1 MTELFTPD
9 SWLNASISMIS
20 DFMWSHFLIAML
32 IGCGLYFTWRLRF
45 AQFRM
50 IGEMVRLLSESVI
63 PRQGEKHISSFQAF
77 AVSVATR
84 VGTGN
89 LAGVASAIAIGGS
102 GAIFWMWVTSLVGA
116 ASAFVE
122 STLAQ
127 LYKRRSK
134 DSFVGGPAYYM
145 IHGLHCRWMASLF
158 AVLICLTFGL
168 SYNSIQANTIC
179 GAWQEAF
186 GLPPVVT
193 GIALAAMSIAI
204 VFGGIQRIAKVSS
217 VLVPVMAIGFFV
229 LSIVVIIMNIS
240 IFPHVVQVI
249 IENAFGFDQ
258 AIGGSV
264 GAAMMAGIK
273 RGLFSN
279 EAGEGSAPNV
289 AATATTTHPA
299 KQGLIQA
306 LGVFTDTLL
315 LCSCTAFIILVSGVY
330 QDNELNGIVLTQN
343 ALSSQ
348 VGAAGIYFV
357 AIAIFLFAFSSII
370 GNYYYGEANIRYF
383 TSKRWVITVYR
394 LFSAGVFVIIGAV
407 ASLDFVWNIGD
418 VFMGCLT
425 ACNLIAILILGKYAF
440 RLLDD
445 YRQQKRQGKDPHF
458 SKSQFPE
465 IAKDIECW

>member
-1 MTELFTPD
+1 MTELFAPD

-193 GIALAAMSIAI
+193 GIALAAMGIAI

-240 IFPHVVQVI
+240 IFSTCCSSNHRKRLRLRSSHRRQC
-249 IENAFGFDQ
+249 GSGDDGRHQ
-258 AIGGSV
+258 ARPVLQRGR
-264 GAAMMAGIK
+264 
-273 RGLFSN
+273 RGLSTQRGSN
-279 EAGEGSAPNV
+279 SHHHTPSQTGTDSGARRIYRY
-289 AATATTTHPA
+289 AATMQLHGIHHP
-299 KQGLIQA
+299 GERR
-306 LGVFTDTLL
+306 
-315 LCSCTAFIILVSGVY
+315 VSG
-330 QDNELNGIVLTQN
+330 Q
-343 ALSSQ
+343 
-348 VGAAGIYFV
+348 
-357 AIAIFLFAFSSII
+357 
-370 GNYYYGEANIRYF
+370 
-383 TSKRWVITVYR
+383 
-394 LFSAGVFVIIGAV
+394 
-407 ASLDFVWNIGD
+407 
-418 VFMGCLT
+418 
-425 ACNLIAILILGKYAF
+425 
-440 RLLDD
+440 
-445 YRQQKRQGKDPHF
+445 
-458 SKSQFPE
+458 
-465 IAKDIECW
+465 